1 VAPPNI
7 MLAYNGDV
15 KLTDFGLARSALKQE
30 HTQPGVVFGRAAY
43 LAPEQARG
51 EVADPGTDVYSLAVV
66 LWELLTGHQYLQI
79 AGLDPA
85 AALSLVR
92 HPKPTPPSV
101 RAPWVTPRLDQVLMR
116 ALSPERAKR
125 FSSAEEFRLALT
137 EAIAEA
143 APRTD
148 ATRVSELM
156 HAIYGKAIAEEAEE
170 RERFSKEVL
179 PEFRAAHTPPPVAVT
194 PTPVPATPP
203 PLPPRAAG
211 KASTVAPPKT
221 AARSPLP
228 PPPPPPDREARRLAK
243 REAALKVLA
252 ELAAE
257 DGEAAASK

>member
-1 VAPPNI
+1 
-7 MLAYNGDV
+7 
-15 KLTDFGLARSALKQE
+15 LARSALKQE

-85 AALSLVR
+85 AALALVR
-92 HPKPTPPSV
+92 HPKPTPPST
-101 RAPWVTPRLDQVLMR
+101 RAPWVTERLDQVLMR

-125 FSSAEEFRLALT
+125 FPNAEEFRLALS

-148 ATRVSELM
+148 AARVSELM
-156 HAIYGKAIAEEAEE
+156 HAIYERAIAEEAAE
-170 RERFSKEVL
+170 RERFLKEVL
-179 PEFRAAHTPPPVAVT
+179 PAFRAAHTPPPVPVT
-194 PTPVPATPP
+194 PSPSARTPP
-203 PLPPRAAG
+203 PLPRRPPSQAAPS
-211 KASTVAPPKT
+211 STPKPVA
-221 AARSPLP
+221 RPLP
-228 PPPPPPDREARRLAK
+228 PPPPPPQDREARRLAK

-252 ELAAE
+252 EIAGDDRQAVS
-257 DGEAAASK
+257 GK